1 MEMSHSLTLNEEAL
15 NQIPEQ
21 KRPLFVFE
29 WLRFLDKVLVAAQKN
44 DIKECQNKL
53 VEQLLTHI
61 QSSPGPPTRK
71 LIAQCLATLFSV
83 GDTFLLFDTV
93 NKCNDILKNR
103 DDSPSFLPTRL
114 AAITCVGSMYE
125 KLGRMMGRSYEE
137 TVQILIRSLKN
148 AESQTRIEIMVTLEK
163 VCAGMGTAIS
173 NVHKDIYKATRH
185 CLTDRVMAV
194 RVAAAKCLIEMV
206 KHTPF
211 LYTTELESLATL
223 CFRGFEGS
231 NYEVR
236 CSIAKLLGILI
247 AMTQQADKTVA
258 NLNTA
263 KVVRSISLDEALGV
277 LMSGFLRGGVSF
289 LKGTGEMIKG
299 TTAVNREVRVGVTHA
314 YVVLVQQMGSV
325 WLERNLQKFLT
336 HILDLVANP
345 KAASSHV
352 DAVYSRKCIN
362 FILRSVVGKMIG
374 EKVQMSTCKELVQ
387 IVAKQMNTIDFNPEN
402 AKDSN
407 QETLFSQHLLVCALQ
422 ELGSLV
428 LILGTTAQNLLND
441 QHLNF
446 VDATCAVLI
455 HPCLAARLAAAWCL
469 RCICVAV
476 PSQITPLIDRFIDA
490 MENMRSSPEAISGYS
505 SALAAVLG
513 SVRFSPLGIPHTK
526 GKVVFNTAEELL
538 RTASQNSRLSLAR
551 TQAGWLLIGAI
562 MTLGA
567 PVVKGVL
574 PRVRLLWRNSFPKSE
589 NELESEKARGD
600 AFTWQVTLEGRA
612 GALSVMHSF
621 LLHCPELL
629 MTDDNT
635 RRLHTS
641 IKNAVEMLVNIS
653 SVLKTYGQQLKA
665 PAAIV
670 RLRLYETLTLLPANA
685 LESSYTH
692 LLRMLVAEFTL
703 AENPA
708 NTTTSLL
715 KALCHADDSI
725 ILGSWLQDTDHHTIE
740 DQLEAN
746 SAAGSGALEHD
757 PCSLYRPL
765 PKTEFCPG
773 PLPLGV
779 TVIDTSVTLFGL
791 IFPKVANKHRLQ
803 MLDHFAECIKH
814 AKTTRQEAVQMNI
827 FTALLSGLKGLTE
840 TKCNIGQEDV
850 KKSATNLIIAS
861 LVSTNSVLRCAAGE
875 ALGRIA
881 QVVGDSRFT
890 AELAQTSFDRLKSAR
905 DVVTRTGH
913 SLALGCLHR
922 YVGGM
927 GSSQHL
933 NTSVSILLALAQDGS
948 SPVVQ
953 VWSLYAL
960 SLIADSGGPMF
971 RGYVEPSL
979 SLCLKLLLS
988 VPQTHMD
995 VHQCIGRVL
1004 SALITTIGPELQG
1017 NAASICAARSSFL
1030 CACAIMHAHSDP
1042 FVQAEATEC
1051 LQQLHLFAP
1060 RHVNLSN
1067 LVPTLCRTL
1076 SSDYLMLRKAAV
1088 SCLRQLTQREAKEVC
1103 DHALAIVPTEE
1114 VEQSISEN
1122 GLPGYLFSML
1132 DTETDPQMIKNIHDT
1147 LTSMLQ
1153 MLAADNLSQWLSL
1166 CKNVLTVATDFSAA
1180 DEATGKDSSNL
1191 ADEADDED
1199 DMDQYHAEDT
1209 TTHPA
1214 IQPRWPTRVF
1224 AAECVQKIISSCENA
1239 HAAHFDL
1246 HLAKEIQLTKSK
1258 GDYLVLHLSDLIRM
1272 AFMAATS
1279 DSDQLRL
1286 AGLKTLQEV
1295 IDKFAR
1301 VPEPEFPGH
1310 LLLEQF
1316 QAQVGAALRP
1326 AFAQDTPSH
1335 VTAAACEV
1343 CSTWIGSGV
1352 ARDMNDLRR
1361 VHQLLVSSLS
1371 KLSSKTS
1378 SSQLYNESMATLE
1391 KLSILKAWAE
1401 VYIVAMVGN
1410 GSAPASVL
1418 LKKLSMSQSFDRD
1431 DEAGEFGNFE
1441 SSGESLLALVR
1452 PELSDLS
1459 HHWLAALKDHALL
1472 LLPSEFSSQL
1482 PHDGGAFYTTDTM
1495 NSSKPHYM
1503 ASWPPILY
1511 AASLW
1516 LNAEGFALHKDT
1528 QTSNDNVASS
1538 DDGRNSDNN
1547 NSSVISHGSVSAD
1560 RFHMIFGICM
1570 EALCSTRSSEKD
1582 ENVISCLQSLS
1593 TVFDSVWAREQLMK
1607 VNSLNIEL
1615 CNVLHRSILTRDSI
1629 EVQLLCMEILKQTLE
1644 AAKMW
1649 SEQNAVTDNSEAEET
1664 DDKIVPGKSH
1674 IYAVL
1679 EVCYCLF
1686 VRQIPTMNPMQ
1697 SARLT
1702 VEQMQKQWGS
1712 TSNGVYKIS
1721 QDSGILISAAIQCLE
1736 SLTQLCS
1743 PDAAL
1748 SILPTILYLTTTIIK
1763 EIATKS
1769 ISDSTI
1775 LANSPTIQA
1784 TLKCLKSVAVDKYAT
1799 HEATSEQWCQLMQSA
1814 LDRLIDMMKT
1824 GCEETKLD
1832 EVTMMLAIAVF
1843 ILNLPAKYIAVP
1855 GLQYPCINHFH
1866 QCLQSDHQVVRVKCI
1881 QTLRS
1886 IFTNADLTVGTPYI
1900 HALAPRIIQNLY
1912 AESVKNMKTDTE
1924 LSLVLESIT
1933 TVEALIMLAEPS
1945 KRSQMLAILVP
1956 VLISFLLDPYKI
1968 SVSSKQCVQL
1978 HENSLQWLKKIGPK
1992 YPQEFK
1998 SLMSQNSGLRT
2009 RLETAIRNSTQTSG
2023 GNQQKSKNDIENSA
2037 SKMTVLQKP
2046 SIQLKTDFSNFT

>member
-1 MEMSHSLTLNEEAL
+1 
-15 NQIPEQ
+15 
-21 KRPLFVFE
+21 
-29 WLRFLDKVLVAAQKN
+29 
-44 DIKECQNKL
+44 
-53 VEQLLTHI
+53 
-61 QSSPGPPTRK
+61 
-71 LIAQCLATLFSV
+71 
-83 GDTFLLFDTV
+83 
-93 NKCNDILKNR
+93 
-103 DDSPSFLPTRL
+103 
-114 AAITCVGSMYE
+114 
-125 KLGRMMGRSYEE
+125 
-137 TVQILIRSLKN
+137 
-148 AESQTRIEIMVTLEK
+148 
-163 VCAGMGTAIS
+163 MGTAIS

-206 KHTPF
+206 KHANF

-236 CSIAKLLGILI
+236 CSIATLLGILI
-247 AMTQQADKTVA
+247 AMTQQADKTIPNV
-258 NLNTA
+258 NTS
-263 KVVRSISLDEALGV
+263 KVTRSISLDEALGV

-428 LILGTTAQNLLND
+428 LILGTTAQNLLTD
-441 QHLNF
+441 QQLNF

-476 PSQITPLIDRFIDA
+476 PSQITPLIDRCIDA

-538 RTASQNSRLSLAR
+538 RTA
-551 TQAGWLLIGAI
+551 TI
-562 MTLGA
+562 MTLGV
-567 PVVKGVL
+567 PVVKGLL
-574 PRVRLLWRNSFPKSE
+574 PRMHLLWRNSFPKSAK
-589 NELESEKARGD
+589 ELDNEKARGD

-612 GALSVMHSF
+612 GALSVMYSF
-621 LLHCPELL
+621 LLHCPELI
-629 MTDDNT
+629 TDEIT
-635 RRLHTS
+635 RRLLTPIES
-641 IKNAVEMLVNIS
+641 ALAMLVNIS
-653 SVLKTYGQQLKA
+653 SVLKSYGQQLKA

-740 DQLEAN
+740 DQLQAN

-779 TVIDTSVTLFGL
+779 TVID
-791 IFPKVANKHRLQ
+791 I
-803 MLDHFAECIKH
+803 ML
-814 AKTTRQEAVQMNI
+814 RQHDRKLCKMNI

-840 TKCNIGQEDV
+840 TKSSIGQEDV
-850 KKSATNLIIAS
+850 KKSATSLIITS

-971 RGYVEPSL
+971 RGYVEPTL

-1017 NAASICAARSSFL
+1017 NNASISAARSSFL

-1042 FVQAEATEC
+1042 FVQAEATGC

-1103 DHALAIVPTEE
+1103 DHGMTMIPTEDGD
-1114 VEQSISEN
+1114 SAIPEN
-1122 GLPGYLFSML
+1122 GLPGYLFGML
-1132 DTETDPQMIKNIHDT
+1132 DTETDPEMIKNIHDT
-1147 LTSMLQ
+1147 LMSMLQ
-1153 MLAADNLSQWLSL
+1153 MLASENLSQWLGL
-1166 CKNVLTVATDFSAA
+1166 CKNVLTVATDFGSLSAN
-1180 DEATGKDSSNL
+1180 DEASAKDSLNVT
-1191 ADEADDED
+1191 DTDNEDD
-1199 DMDQYHAEDT
+1199 DMDMEYHAEDT
-1209 TTHPA
+1209 TTHPS

-1224 AAECVQKIISSCENA
+1224 AAECVRKIISSCENSNP
-1239 HAAHFDL
+1239 AHFDL
-1246 HLAKEIQLTKSK
+1246 HMAKEYQLTKSK

-1279 DSDQLRL
+1279 DSDHLRL

-1295 IDKFAR
+1295 IDRFAR

-1326 AFAQDTPSH
+1326 AFAPDTPSH

-1371 KLSSKTS
+1371 KLSTRTNST
-1378 SSQLYNESMATLE
+1378 QLYNESMATLE

-1418 LKKLSMSQSFDRD
+1418 LKKLSTAQSIDRCD
-1431 DEAGEFGNFE
+1431 DDGGEFGNFE

-1459 HHWLAALKDHALL
+1459 QH
-1472 LLPSEFSSQL
+1472 
-1482 PHDGGAFYTTDTM
+1482 
-1495 NSSKPHYM
+1495 
-1503 ASWPPILY
+1503 
-1511 AASLW
+1511 
-1516 LNAEGFALHKDT
+1516 
-1528 QTSNDNVASS
+1528 
-1538 DDGRNSDNN
+1538 
-1547 NSSVISHGSVSAD
+1547 
-1560 RFHMIFGICM
+1560 
-1570 EALCSTRSSEKD
+1570 
-1582 ENVISCLQSLS
+1582 
-1593 TVFDSVWAREQLMK
+1593 
-1607 VNSLNIEL
+1607 
-1615 CNVLHRSILTRDSI
+1615 
-1629 EVQLLCMEILKQTLE
+1629 
-1644 AAKMW
+1644 
-1649 SEQNAVTDNSEAEET
+1649 
-1664 DDKIVPGKSH
+1664 
-1674 IYAVL
+1674 
-1679 EVCYCLF
+1679 
-1686 VRQIPTMNPMQ
+1686 
-1697 SARLT
+1697 
-1702 VEQMQKQWGS
+1702 
-1712 TSNGVYKIS
+1712 
-1721 QDSGILISAAIQCLE
+1721 
-1736 SLTQLCS
+1736 
-1743 PDAAL
+1743 
-1748 SILPTILYLTTTIIK
+1748 
-1763 EIATKS
+1763 
-1769 ISDSTI
+1769 
-1775 LANSPTIQA
+1775 
-1784 TLKCLKSVAVDKYAT
+1784 
-1799 HEATSEQWCQLMQSA
+1799 
-1814 LDRLIDMMKT
+1814 
-1824 GCEETKLD
+1824 
-1832 EVTMMLAIAVF
+1832 
-1843 ILNLPAKYIAVP
+1843 
-1855 GLQYPCINHFH
+1855 
-1866 QCLQSDHQVVRVKCI
+1866 
-1881 QTLRS
+1881 
-1886 IFTNADLTVGTPYI
+1886 
-1900 HALAPRIIQNLY
+1900 
-1912 AESVKNMKTDTE
+1912 
-1924 LSLVLESIT
+1924 
-1933 TVEALIMLAEPS
+1933 
-1945 KRSQMLAILVP
+1945 
-1956 VLISFLLDPYKI
+1956 
-1968 SVSSKQCVQL
+1968 
-1978 HENSLQWLKKIGPK
+1978 
-1992 YPQEFK
+1992 
-1998 SLMSQNSGLRT
+1998 
-2009 RLETAIRNSTQTSG
+2009 
-2023 GNQQKSKNDIENSA
+2023 
-2037 SKMTVLQKP
+2037 
-2046 SIQLKTDFSNFT
+2046 